1 MSPRSLSS
9 EVPSKNVWQTQTKY
23 KGLFTPQTAP
33 TSRAYCILFSFF
45 LGVVMITMG
54 SVFYH
59 VILSRPM
66 SGTHPIHTPPLP
78 LASGLISMGILMVL
92 CSVAVTWRF
101 GLDDGDD
108 SLEEDSSYAF
118 AKDDVLDQHHQCSRH
133 NPPPV

>member
-1 MSPRSLSS
+1 MSPRSALS
-9 EVPSKNVWQTQTKY
+9 EVPGKHVWQTQTKY

-33 TSRAYCILFSFF
+33 TSRAYCILFGFF
-45 LGVVMITMG
+45 VGVVMITMG

-78 LASGLISMGILMVL
+78 LASGLITLGILMIVL
-92 CSVAVTWRF
+92 SAAVTWKL

-108 SLEEDSSYAF
+108 SLEEDLLYPF
-118 AKDDVLDQHHQCSRH
+118 AKDDVLDEHHQCSSH
-133 NPPPV
+133 NPPV